1 MDVAVGSVRRDLEC
15 AMERCMGTLLGWMQM
30 RTRANT
36 GVGLSRAGERS
47 SICRTIVRRDPSILR
62 YAGA

>member
-1 MDVAVGSVRRDLEC
+1 VDVAVGSVRRDSEC
-15 AMERCMGTLLGWMQM
+15 AMERCTGTLLGWMQM

-36 GVGLSRAGERS
+36 LSRAGERS
-47 SICRTIVRRDPSILR
+47 RMYRTIVRRDPGILR